1 MRLSIETPLG
11 VPQPAHAALTGRVR
25 FNTEVSDLNTQR
37 QTDGFTTHRSR
48 VYYWRVGLLVALLLV
63 IAVAHWGLPTT
74 PHALHAVHVVLRKL
88 FIVPIVLAGA
98 WFGIR
103 GAVVAAAVSTVL
115 YAPHVLLNWS
125 GQTGENLNQAAD
137 TGLFWIVGVL
147 AGVLFER
154 EHRAVQS
161 AEQAHRGTLE
171 ALASALDAREHETDR
186 HSHRVADL
194 AVRIGRQ
201 MGLTNREI
209 RTLREAA
216 RLHDVGKIGIPDQV
230 LLKPGCFNTN
240 ERQMMQA
247 HAEIGSRIVGQL
259 PSLREAAGLIL
270 CHHERFD
277 GSGYPRGLA
286 AEAIPLPARIFA
298 VADVYDALT
307 NDRPY
312 RQAMSHAHAM
322 VLIRQGRGSAFD
334 PAVLDA
340 FENVLAQQPSDPLPN
355 ALAES
360 VVA

>member
-1 MRLSIETPLG
+1 
-11 VPQPAHAALTGRVR
+11 
-25 FNTEVSDLNTQR
+25 LNIPR
-37 QTDGFTTHRSR
+37 QTEEFTTHRSR
-48 VYYWRVGLLVALLLV
+48 VFYWRVGLLVVLLLV

-74 PHALHAVHVVLRKL
+74 PHALHAMHVVLRKL

-137 TGLFWIVGVL
+137 IGLFWIVGIL
-147 AGVLFER
+147 AGILFER
-154 EHRAVQS
+154 EHLAMRS
-161 AEQAHRGTLE
+161 AEQAHHGTLE

-194 AVRIGRQ
+194 AVRMGGQ

-230 LLKPGCFNTN
+230 LLKPGAFNPT
-240 ERQMMQA
+240 ERQMMQE
-247 HAEIGSRIVGQL
+247 HAEIGSRIVGRL
-259 PSLREAAGLIL
+259 PSLREAAALIL

-286 AEAIPLPARIFA
+286 GEAIPLPARIFA

-312 RQAMSHAHAM
+312 QQAMPHADAM
-322 VLIRQGRGSAFD
+322 VIIREDSGHAFD
-334 PAVLDA
+334 PTVLDV
-340 FENVLAQQPSDPLPN
+340 FERVVSQQASAPGTPTLGSRDTEAPATLEGLP
-355 ALAES
+355 E
-360 VVA
+360 